1 MVVYCYNIYV
11 NVECCCDVMSV
22 GVNVGIDVDEESCCK
37 DGGGA
42 KVAYPPAI
50 FVLYSRYFF
59 PTVLD

>member
-37 DGGGA
+37 DGGGP
-42 KVAYPPAI
+42 KLRTPPQY
-50 FVLYSRYFF
+50 LSCTPDTFF
-59 PTVLD
+59 LQY